1 MSVPAWRRIEDLGK
15 MTGRFEDK
23 QQKKY
28 KEKAEMKI
36 IQKSPKILRCSSF
49 LAPTGAQEVALSVCL
64 SVCVSVRLSLL

>member
-49 LAPTGAQEVALSVCL
+49 F
-64 SVCVSVRLSLL
+64 LL